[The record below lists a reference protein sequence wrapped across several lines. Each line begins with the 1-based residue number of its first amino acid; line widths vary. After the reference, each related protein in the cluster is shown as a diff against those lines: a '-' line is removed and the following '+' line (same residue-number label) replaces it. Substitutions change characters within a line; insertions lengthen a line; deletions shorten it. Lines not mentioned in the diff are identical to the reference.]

1 MVVDIRYILNIDFF
15 AILRLSSFFFPFF
28 CRFHCCN
35 LSNGVNKKKKTNTL
49 RRAETLENFN
59 ISVEWFCRDEL
70 VSSRHAEASSYSFSY
85 HHHTVCTVSTYTLS
99 IISCAT
105 RRPECVTSPLVTGA
119 GRTKTKR
126 IYPMITIIVAGA
138 EVSVYKGGG
147 KDLPWWCPN

>member
-1 MVVDIRYILNIDFF
+1 M
-15 AILRLSSFFFPFF
+15 
-28 CRFHCCN
+28 
-35 LSNGVNKKKKTNTL
+35 
-49 RRAETLENFN
+49 
-59 ISVEWFCRDEL
+59 
-70 VSSRHAEASSYSFSY
+70 
-85 HHHTVCTVSTYTLS
+85 CTVSTYTLS

-147 KDLPWWCPN
+147 GVRTSPGGVPTKRPKREQMDHDG